1 MSKQDLNKNG
11 LNEEQFLQQYKESDY
26 RRPSVTADILIFSKS
41 NELELLMIKRLDHPY
56 INMWALCGGFS
67 EPNES
72 VDESAIRELEEETG
86 LKDIPLQQL
95 YFHGEPNR
103 DPRTWV
109 LTQSYIALVD
119 KTKVKP
125 VASDDAKDVSWFN
138 VSIEVKED
146 IWNLTLKNKNE
157 TLSATLKV
165 TQNVS
170 LLGENY
176 SMKIIE
182 SETIAF
188 DHAKI
193 ICRGLIKLRQSNIIK
208 F

>member
-1 MSKQDLNKNG
+1 MGKLDLNKNG
-11 LNEEQFLQQYKESDY
+11 LNEEQFLKQYKESDY
-26 RRPSVTADILIFSKS
+26 KRPSVTADVLIFSKM

-56 INMWALCGGFS
+56 INMWALVGGFA

-72 VDESAIRELEEETG
+72 VDESAKRELEEETG

-119 KTKVKP
+119 KTKIKP
-125 VASDDAKDVSWFN
+125 VASDDAKECDWFN
-138 VSIEVKED
+138 VSINIKGD
-146 IWNLTLKNKNE
+146 IWELTLKNANE
-157 TLSATLKV
+157 TLNAKLKV
-165 TQNVS
+165 IKTIS
-170 LLGENY
+170 KLGENY
-176 SMKIIE
+176 DMDIIE
-182 SETIAF
+182 SKTIAF

-193 ICRGLIKLRQSNIIK
+193 ICRGLIKLRQSNVIE